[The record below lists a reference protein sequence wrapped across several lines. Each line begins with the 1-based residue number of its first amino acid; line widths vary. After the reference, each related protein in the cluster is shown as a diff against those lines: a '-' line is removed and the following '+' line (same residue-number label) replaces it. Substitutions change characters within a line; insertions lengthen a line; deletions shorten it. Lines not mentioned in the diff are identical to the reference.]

1 MGKALARKKSS
12 AKRSTATRVRRRT
25 APRERS
31 RSGIHNYRAALNFLN
46 SQTNYEKMLR
56 VGYNHTNFNLSR
68 MLKILCC
75 HGRVFVER
83 VRDGFAPRPASCC

>member
-1 MGKALARKKSS
+1 MLGFLPFLLHLAR
-12 AKRSTATRVRRRT
+12 ATRNRRHVAALSELDDHLLRDIGL
-25 APRERS
+25 ERADL
-31 RSGIHNYRAALNFLN
+31 RAALA
-46 SQTNYEKMLR
+46 QPR
-56 VGYNHTNFNLSR
+56 HRDPSR